1 MHEIRDWDIQINN
14 KSVEIELN
22 PPKVKDKKNEQSMNG
37 KTKKGL
43 QYPYKRKH
51 MNCHRTYER
60 MQSRRKQS
68 TKG

>member
-37 KTKKGL
+37 KPRKG
-43 QYPYKRKH
+43 
-51 MNCHRTYER
+51 
-60 MQSRRKQS
+60 
-68 TKG
+68 